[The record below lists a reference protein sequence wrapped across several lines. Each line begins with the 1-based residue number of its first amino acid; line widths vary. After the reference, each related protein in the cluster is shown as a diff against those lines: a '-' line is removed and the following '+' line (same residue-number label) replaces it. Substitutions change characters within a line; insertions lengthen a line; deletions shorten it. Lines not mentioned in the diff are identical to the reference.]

1 LAWRWTAN
9 LKTRWDTGPQD
20 PTNELIIDLGAA
32 RRVEGIELQMG
43 RFRTDFPRELTV
55 SLSDDGV
62 VWTPG
67 WGGATALL
75 AFEATVEAPVTVPL
89 RFPADQQVAR
99 YIRLRQTAQDPVY
112 YWSIAELRVYGKADP

>member
-1 LAWRWTAN
+1 
-9 LKTRWDTGPQD
+9 
-20 PTNELIIDLGAA
+20 
-32 RRVEGIELQMG
+32 MG